1 MVKKILSFLTFMLLA
16 FGMMGCSVSDHANA
30 PSINTGSTQDFP
42 TKLGED
48 QVVMCSIR
56 ITAGDSVLEG
66 VLYDNPTAQGF
77 AEMLP
82 LTVELWHPAPDFAR
96 AFDLPGQI
104 AQKGTPGYEYELG
117 SLAYWDEGSSV
128 ALIYK
133 ASREETVVPVVPIGK
148 ITSDVSVFEEYGE
161 SITIEMVEDSIRA
174 AEGGETVFTADT
186 KVWDVIDDPAFVKM
200 LYGRNIH

>member
-1 MVKKILSFLTFMLLA
+1 MKERKTAFFLQTGYLADEKAYKAGNIVIPGSKNPNHIRDNFAMFDFTLS
-16 FGMMGCSVSDHANA
+16 D
-30 PSINTGSTQDFP
+30 
-42 TKLGED
+42 E
-48 QVVMCSIR
+48 
-56 ITAGDSVLEG
+56 
-66 VLYDNPTAQGF
+66 
-77 AEMLP
+77 EM
-82 LTVELWHPAPDFAR
+82 
-96 AFDLPGQI
+96 
-104 AQKGTPGYEYELG
+104 AQKGASGYEYELG

-186 KVWDVIDDPAFVKM
+186 KVWDGKN
-200 LYGRNIH
+200 G